1 MIYSK
6 TTYKRIIVFLW
17 IIAGLVFIVLSALGI
32 VEYRISKAK
41 MEREFPLLLEQA
53 IKDEVDLKMN
63 DVFMD
68 IYMIN
73 DPYSKKEKVRKH
85 TITMEDTTFA
95 KEAQTEEDFNK
106 YLLRNYQSYLLHVNR
121 LQPDT
126 LQQLFDTKL
135 DENGIKAR
143 SFILVYH
150 EHNTELSEDT
160 MGYRINYRT
169 PIIKGG
175 VFGEITYQGL
185 LNYSPLAVFRLMPKE
200 AIISL
205 LILEVLVLGV
215 VYYLYVEKR
224 KIKPDKIVKKGRY
237 YYIGEVMFN
246 TRKYELVGQ
255 KKKIIK
261 VPHQPASI
269 LLMFLKSDDHIL
281 LKEEIKEKFWS
292 DKHYTAN
299 RILMSTINKLRNC
312 LKEADCTFNIHTKK
326 GDDYY
331 ILKYMG
337 KKAEANEVDVK

>member
-32 VEYRISKAK
+32 AEYRISKAK

-85 TITMEDTTFA
+85 TITMEDTIFA
-95 KEAQTEEDFNK
+95 KEVQIEEDLNK

-160 MGYRINYRT
+160 TGYRINYRT
-169 PIIKGG
+169 PVIKGG
-175 VFGEITYQGL
+175 VYGEITYQGL

-205 LILEVLVLGV
+205 LILEVLMLGV

-237 YYIGEVMFN
+237 YYIGETMLD
-246 TRKYELVGQ
+246 TRKNELIGQ
-255 KKKIIK
+255 KKITKI
-261 VPHQPASI
+261 PNQPANI
-269 LLMFLKSDDHIL
+269 LLMFLESDDYSL
-281 LKEEIKEKFWS
+281 DKSELREELWPKIN
-292 DKHYTAN
+292 TASH
-299 RILMSTINKLRNC
+299 RLMSAINKLRSC
-312 LKEADCTFNIHTKK
+312 LKEVDCKFNIITTK
-326 GDDYY
+326 GDNSYMLEY
-331 ILKYMG
+331 IKEG
-337 KKAEANEVDVK
+337 IDTDAVEQ